1 MNNFTNG
8 DNGSEHTS
16 VGRDRAKD
24 FDSLIQSLHR
34 TSNGTHNQSP
44 SQTEDNPALIDEA
57 RRSFQ
62 SNKSSR
68 SLFVDIPK
76 LASPADTALAA
87 LQYLPTPLLVL
98 SSSKCIVLANEAMG
112 RILGLSQSGALQKV
126 HGDGEVQDLSVT
138 QVLWGQTLAQIG
150 VDMLQDGE
158 PVWVDWEVCM
168 PGISLQ
174 RCKLMI
180 QETPRSPSRRNG

>member
-1 MNNFTNG
+1 MSNFING
-8 DNGSEHTS
+8 DNSLDHTL

-24 FDSLIQSLHR
+24 SDSLKQSLHR
-34 TSNGTHNQSP
+34 TSNGSQSHSSP
-44 SQTEDNPALIDEA
+44 RTEDNPVLFDEA
-57 RRSFQ
+57 RHSSQ
-62 SNKSSR
+62 SNKGSR

-112 RILGLSQSGALQKV
+112 RLLGLSQSGALRKV

-138 QVLWGQTLAQIG
+138 QVLWGQTLGQIG

-158 PVWVDWEVCM
+158 PVWVDWQVWKV
-168 PGISLQ
+168 
-174 RCKLMI
+174 RD
-180 QETPRSPSRRNG
+180 